1 MISTNFLEYHG
12 IVGAVPKRWN
22 KLISEYERQHD
33 IKNDI
38 VERLKRN
45 IKSMQIFL

>member
-33 IKNDI
+33 IKTI
-38 VERLKRN
+38 
-45 IKSMQIFL
+45 IKKN